1 MFWKRKQPPSQPPA
15 QPPAPRAPTDGQIID
30 LGDGYKGKL
39 QMKMGNKPKVFEKRN
54 VPDHL
59 LHPGAPTVL
68 FDTEIWMITPDA
80 DPCTI
85 QEATKAIGLALAKI
99 PGFTAAVF
107 KNHCGCDEDKDS
119 T

>member
-1 MFWKRKQPPSQPPA
+1 MFWKRKQPQPPA
-15 QPPAPRAPTDGQIID
+15 QPPAPHAPTADQIID

-39 QMKMGNKPKVFEKRN
+39 QVKMGNKPKVFEHRN

-59 LHPGAPTVL
+59 LDSKAPTVL
-68 FDTEIWMITPDA
+68 FDTDIWMITPDA

-85 QEATKAIGLALAKI
+85 QEAINAISLALAKI

-107 KNHCGCDEDKDS
+107 KNHCGCDPNEDA
-119 T
+119 